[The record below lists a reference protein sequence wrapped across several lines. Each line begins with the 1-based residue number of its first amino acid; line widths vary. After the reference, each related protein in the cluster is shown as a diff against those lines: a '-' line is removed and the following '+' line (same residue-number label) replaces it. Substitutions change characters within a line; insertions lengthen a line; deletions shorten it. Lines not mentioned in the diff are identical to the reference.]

1 MIRAILLSV
10 LFIFSDMVYGSVL
23 NNIPEYHKVSAES
36 GDGVY
41 SILRRYQLLD
51 ANCNIGHFYELNN
64 LDKNSSLVKG
74 KKYQIPV
81 LIFQYNGQSIR
92 STIDNEDWDK
102 AVRIQKYNE
111 MLLAKG
117 LRKTS
122 YRESKI
128 LWVPYNEMH
137 CTGGTNPTVAVKNP
151 IAKPTKKK
159 ETVFIDPLFGK
170 AQEKFT
176 LVSNDQKNKV
186 FYIVSG
192 HGGPDPGAIGSCR
205 GHSLC
210 EDEYAYDVALRLA
223 KKLKE
228 NGAKVHVIIQD
239 KNDGIRSED
248 ILLCDKD
255 ETCMGKSKIPLNQ
268 KKRLAQRVYA
278 VNSLYKDYK
287 NKGFKDQYFISIHID
302 SRSENKRQD
311 VFFYHSPLSKS
322 GKKLALNIQDTF
334 KAKYQKY
341 RKSREYSGSVSSRNL
356 YVLRNTHPTAVFVEL
371 ANIRNVNDQK
381 RILPQSNRQ
390 YLADWLYEGLTK

>member
-1 MIRAILLSV
+1 MLRVILLSF
-10 LFIFSDMVYGSVL
+10 LFICSDIVYGSEL
-23 NNIPEYHKVSAES
+23 NNVPQYHQVSAES

-41 SILRRYQLLD
+41 SILRRYKLLD
-51 ANCNIGHFYELNN
+51 ANCNIAQFYVLNN

-92 STIDNEDWDK
+92 STIGNDDWDK

-111 MLLAKG
+111 MLLSEG

-122 YRESKI
+122 YRASKI

-137 CTGGTNPTVAVKNP
+137 CEGTTNKTIAVSNPV
-151 IAKPTKKK
+151 AKPSEKK
-159 ETVFIDPLFGK
+159 ETVFVDPLYGK
-170 AQEKFT
+170 EHEKFT

-192 HGGPDPGAIGSCR
+192 HGGPDPGAIGACR

-248 ILLCDKD
+248 ILPCDKD
-255 ETCMGKSKIPLNQ
+255 ETCMGKAPIPLNQ

-287 NKGFKDQYFISIHID
+287 KQGISDQYFISIHID
-302 SRSENKRQD
+302 SRSESMRQD

-322 GKKLALNIQDTF
+322 GKKLATNIQETF
-334 KAKYQKY
+334 RAKYKKY
-341 RKSREYSGSVSSRNL
+341 RTSRGYNGSVTARNL

-371 ANIRNVNDQK
+371 ANIRNVNDQR

-390 YLADWLYEGLTK
+390 YLAEWLYEGLTK